1 MQHIPNY
8 RQFVNEGVNLKAAHL
23 SSAEYQKAKKLKAFD
38 PADWTWNSKSQLY
51 DKVNESVVTEAKFT
65 RLPKQL
71 NAMWELKNSVENMV
85 DKHDNGDDYNPNQMR
100 TIEEFIKKIKK
111 SAKSFKSKEEV
122 AGTVYESKVN
132 EGPGKGYYIKVSV
145 RDAKKALAILDDM
158 YRKKFDINGSNVYYF
173 KDEDMAYDAMMDLS
187 AEDIEISDTNI
198 EESLDEKADPCG
210 DDYKIGSPKTKISS
224 SSGKRVNNCVPKD
237 ESVNEDKMEAFGLHR
252 MANNVGK
259 EVAAEFLSNNNV
271 DMDLLTKAIQQG
283 TINKYELKDIVDGTA
298 QQFKVKG
305 FMKDFVNEATD
316 LNDPVIMAIRRM
328 KSEMEKR
335 KSLPKIKKTTIKQYF
350 ALMDKEID
358 LIDQMKDAT
367 REFEQLDSDMNADA
381 GQKGEDWTDAD
392 ANRYGGE
399 LDKLQTKIE
408 KLAKQKAKV
417 KLAIINYKMN
427 Y

>member
-1 MQHIPNY
+1 MNHI
-8 RQFVNEGVNLKAAHL
+8 NEY
-23 SSAEYQKAKKLKAFD
+23 STF
-38 PADWTWNSKSQLY
+38 
-51 DKVNESVVTEAKFT
+51 
-65 RLPKQL
+65 
-71 NAMWELKNSVENMV
+71 
-85 DKHDNGDDYNPNQMR
+85 
-100 TIEEFIKKIKK
+100 KK
-111 SAKSFKSKEEV
+111 SL
-122 AGTVYESKVN
+122 N
-132 EGPGKGYYIKVSV
+132 EGPGKGYYIKVAV

-158 YRKKFDINGSNVYYF
+158 YRKEFDINGSNYYYF
-173 KDEDMAYDAMMDLS
+173 KDEDMAYDAMMDLG
-187 AEDIEISDTNI
+187 ARDIGIIDTNI
-198 EESLDEKADPCG
+198 EESLDENADPCW

-252 MANNVGK
+252 MANNVGQ

-283 TINKYELKDIVDGTA
+283 TINKYELRDVVNGTA
-298 QQFKVKG
+298 HKFKVKD
-305 FMKDFVNEATD
+305 FIKDFVNEATD
-316 LNDPVIMAIRRM
+316 LNDPVLMAIRRM

-335 KSLPKIKKTTIKQYF
+335 KSLPKLKKTTIKQYF
-350 ALMDKEID
+350 TLMDKEID

-392 ANRYGGE
+392 ANRYGGD

-417 KLAIINYKMN
+417 KLAIINYRMN